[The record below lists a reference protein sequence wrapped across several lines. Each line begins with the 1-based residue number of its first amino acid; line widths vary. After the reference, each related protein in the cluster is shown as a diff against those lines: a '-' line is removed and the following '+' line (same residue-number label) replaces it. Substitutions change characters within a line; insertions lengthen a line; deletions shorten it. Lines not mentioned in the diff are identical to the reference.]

1 MLKITEDFLSE
12 CKGLAFYP
20 CYTEDSGFFVDDQR
34 FNWWIDIAPGRARK
48 AVLVNSARDDKPV
61 PRATCEAL
69 IAATVATADGGVVLS
84 DGGIA
89 DLDDDLNLTRRS

>member
-1 MLKITEDFLSE
+1 MIKITQEFLDD

-20 CYTEDSGFFVDDQR
+20 CYAEDSGFFVDDQR
-34 FNWWIDIAPGRARK
+34 YNWWIDIAPGRAKK
-48 AVLVNSARDDKPV
+48 AVLVNSARDDRPV

-69 IAATVATADGGVVLS
+69 IAATVATADGGAVLP

-89 DLDDDLNLTRRS
+89 DLDDDLNLIRRS